1 MGSHKQHSFERKPE
15 KLGSLKREF
24 RICTNVLFD
33 FNQKRKAATHS
44 ADYANAKLKVKHEQT
59 FNFQLIFKV
68 FSLSKIVPILKQF
81 MKKISEFGSV

>member
-24 RICTNVLFD
+24 RICTNVLLTILI
-33 FNQKRKAATHS
+33 KREKAATHS
-44 ADYANAKLKVKHEQT
+44 ADYANAKLKLKHEQT

-68 FSLSKIVPILKQF
+68 FSLSKVVPKTVPIFKQF
-81 MKKISEFGSV
+81 MK